1 MDYQRKG
8 DPPSHVTSGLMKLTL
23 ARQSPSD
30 IDNATLDGGEVI
42 FQFPRNVTKD
52 RLKQFDTVNTK
63 VSLDLSILLFSYD
76 IKFDNSD
83 ELRKNAVIDN
93 TG

>member
-1 MDYQRKG
+1 
-8 DPPSHVTSGLMKLTL
+8 MKLTL

-30 IDNATLDGGEVI
+30 IDNATLDGEEVT
-42 FQFPRNVTKD
+42 FQFPWNVTKD

-76 IKFDNSD
+76 IKTILTN
-83 ELRKNAVIDN
+83 
-93 TG
+93 